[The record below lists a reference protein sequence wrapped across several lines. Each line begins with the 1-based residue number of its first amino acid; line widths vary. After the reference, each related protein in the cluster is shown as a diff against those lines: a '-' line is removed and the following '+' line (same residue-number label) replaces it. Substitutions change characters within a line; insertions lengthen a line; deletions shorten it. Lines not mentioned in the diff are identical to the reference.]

1 MNAQAYDQYKKT
13 SIESVGP
20 GKLLLMLFEGAIR
33 NIDSAKK
40 AILDKD
46 INLAHNQIIKTQNI
60 ILELIS
66 SLNMEYE
73 ISNQLF
79 YLYEFMFYQLTLANA
94 GKDIKILDEVRALL
108 SEFHGVWDEA
118 GKKAGV
124 IKTQAQT
131 QTQTQIANNAAPSQ
145 GLNIQG

>member
-13 SIESVGP
+13 NIESVGQ

-46 INLAHNQIIKTQNI
+46 FNLAHNQIIKSQNI

-73 ISNQLF
+73 ISNQIF
-79 YLYEFMFYQLTLANA
+79 NLYEFIYYQLVIANA
-94 GKDIKILDEVRALL
+94 QKDIKVLDEVRTLL
-108 SEFHGVWDEA
+108 GEFHDVWEEA
-118 GKKAGV
+118 SRKAGV
-124 IKTQAQT
+124 MKNQSQSD
-131 QTQTQIANNAAPSQ
+131 NVPNQ
-145 GLNIQG
+145 GLNIRG

>member
-13 SIESVGP
+13 NIESIGP

-33 NIDSAKK
+33 NIDSAKQ

-66 SLNMEYE
+66 SLDMEYE
-73 ISNQLF
+73 ISNQIF
-79 YLYEFMFYQLTLANA
+79 YLYEFLFYQLTVANA
-94 GKDIKILDEVRALL
+94 QKDLKILDEVRGLL
-108 SEFHGVWDEA
+108 AEFHEVWDEA
-118 GKKAGV
+118 NKKAGV
-124 IKTQAQT
+124 VRVQSDT
-131 QTQTQIANNAAPSQ
+131 APNQ

>member
-13 SIESVGP
+13 NIESVGP

-33 NIDSAKK
+33 NIDIAKK

-46 INLAHNQIIKTQNI
+46 FNLAHNQIIKSQDI

-73 ISNQLF
+73 ISNQIF
-79 YLYEFMFYQLTLANA
+79 NLYEFIYYQLVIANA
-94 GKDIKILDEVRALL
+94 QKDIKILDEIRALL
-108 SEFHGVWDEA
+108 GEFHAVWEEA
-118 GKKAGV
+118 SRRAGV
-124 IKTQAQT
+124 MKTRNQSD
-131 QTQTQIANNAAPSQ
+131 NVSNQ
-145 GLNIQG
+145 GLNIRG

>member
-13 SIESVGP
+13 NIESVGQ

-33 NIDSAKK
+33 NINGAKD

-46 INLAHNQIIKTQNI
+46 INLAHNQIIKAQNI

-73 ISNQLF
+73 ISNQIF
-79 YLYEFMFYQLTLANA
+79 DLYEFMYYQLIIANA
-94 GKDIKILDEVRALL
+94 NKDINLLDEIRALL
-108 SEFHGVWDEA
+108 REFHDVWEEA
-118 GKKAGV
+118 NKKAGV
-124 IKTQAQT
+124 TKNQNKSDTAS
-131 QTQTQIANNAAPSQ
+131 SQ
-145 GLNIQG
+145 GLNIRG

>member
-13 SIESVGP
+13 NIESIGP
-20 GKLLLMLFEGAIR
+20 GKLLIMLFEGSIR

-66 SLNMEYE
+66 SLDMEFD
-73 ISNQLF
+73 ISNQIF
-79 YLYEFMFYQLTLANA
+79 NLYEFMYYQLTIANA
-94 GKDIKILDEVRALL
+94 HKDIKTLDEVRGLL
-108 SEFHGVWDEA
+108 VEFHDVWNEA
-118 GKKAGV
+118 SKKAGV
-124 IKTQAQT
+124 VKSHSD
-131 QTQTQIANNAAPSQ
+131 AAPSQ

>member
-13 SIESVGP
+13 NIESIGP
-20 GKLLLMLFEGAIR
+20 GKLLLMLFEGSIR

-66 SLNMEYE
+66 SLDMEFD
-73 ISNQLF
+73 ISNQIF
-79 YLYEFMFYQLTLANA
+79 NLYEFMYYQLTIANA
-94 GKDIKILDEVRALL
+94 HKDIKTLDEVRGLL
-108 SEFHGVWDEA
+108 VEFHDVWNEA
-118 GKKAGV
+118 SKKAGV
-124 IKTQAQT
+124 VKSQSDT
-131 QTQTQIANNAAPSQ
+131 APNQ

>member
-13 SIESVGP
+13 NIESIGP

-33 NIDSAKK
+33 NIDSAKQ

-66 SLNMEYE
+66 SLDMEYE
-73 ISNQLF
+73 ISNQIF
-79 YLYEFMFYQLTLANA
+79 YLYEFLFYQLTVANA
-94 GKDIKILDEVRALL
+94 QKDLKILDEVRGLL
-108 SEFHGVWDEA
+108 SEFHEVWDEA
-118 GKKAGV
+118 NKKAGV
-124 IKTQAQT
+124 VRVQSDT
-131 QTQTQIANNAAPSQ
+131 APNQ

>member
-13 SIESVGP
+13 NIESVGL

-46 INLAHNQIIKTQNI
+46 INLTHNLIIKTQNI

-73 ISNQLF
+73 ISNQIF
-79 YLYEFMFYQLTLANA
+79 NLYEFMYYQLVIANA
-94 GKDIKILDEVRALL
+94 QKDIKVLDEVRDLFC
-108 SEFHGVWDEA
+108 EFHDVWEEA
-118 GKKAGV
+118 SKKAG
-124 IKTQAQT
+124 IMRAQNET
-131 QTQTQIANNAAPSQ
+131 LPSQ
-145 GLNIQG
+145 GLNIRG